1 MQIDLELLGMTQED
15 LQQRIVDRAAE
26 MILDG
31 KYDGDDEGSFTDGV
45 RSKLQDLIKE
55 RIDATVKRIAD
66 EHVLPHVDNLFQTV
80 SLQET
85 NEWGEKKNVKALTF
99 IEYITMRAG
108 EYLKEEVNR
117 DGKSR
122 QEHGSGYFEKYTT
135 RVTFLI
141 HRYLQHTVE
150 STMREALKSANAAIV
165 GGIQK
170 AVEIELANLVGK
182 IKPDVT
188 IAR

>member
-1 MQIDLELLGMTQED
+1 MSIDLELLGMTKED
-15 LQQRIVDRAAE
+15 LQERVVDRMAE
-26 MILDG
+26 MILNG
-31 KYDGDDEGSFTDGV
+31 HAYVEGIRTQIKELV
-45 RSKLQDLIKE
+45 KE
-55 RIDATVKRIAD
+55 RIDAQVKRIAD
-66 EHVLPHVDNLFQTV
+66 EHVLPHVDDLFQTV

-85 NEWGEKKNVKALTF
+85 NEWGEKKKNVKALTF

-117 DGKSR
+117 EGKSR

-135 RVTFLI
+135 RVVYLI
-141 HRYLQHTVE
+141 HLYLQHNVE
-150 STMREALKSANAAIV
+150 STMREALKSANQAIA

-170 AVEIELANLVGK
+170 AVEAELANLVGK
-182 IKPDVT
+182 IRTDVT